1 MKLFWGYNVEN
12 LKAKFSRVDDEREIY
27 YHTNFLPHQGLPA
40 KLERSAMKSWY
51 YQSLEYQFLLFEV
64 SDFELNMFSQDA
76 VLKIN
81 NRFSLSNYFPV
92 LRGITHHSSRI
103 GLVVKAPSRQI
114 RPKTSAIRIP
124 FRMNTLRCGAKK
136 FVTHQIVYSWN
147 KQSPLP
153 GTACRYFINLNKL
166 MYSLWQITGAG
177 WCCWL

>member
-1 MKLFWGYNVEN
+1 MQYKRAWQVKLNSSTTAKYIQLATPYHIPSIVSGSSC
-12 LKAKFSRVDDEREIY
+12 KAI
-27 YHTNFLPHQGLPA
+27 A
-40 KLERSAMKSWY
+40 
-51 YQSLEYQFLLFEV
+51 SLQFKV

-177 WCCWL
+177 